1 MTETDVHSPLL
12 RVEDLHIDVRTRAGV
27 VAASHGVDLRLDAG
41 ETLAILGESGSGKS
55 ITAGAIM
62 GTLACPPFSIPR
74 GKVLLEGRDLLK
86 LSEADR
92 REVRGERIATVFQ
105 DALSALN
112 PAFTVGWQI
121 GEMLRRRRG
130 MSRGEALRRAQELMD
145 WVGIPGAASRTKDY
159 PHEFS
164 GGMQQRVVIA
174 MALALE
180 PEILIADEPTTA
192 LDVTVQA
199 KILDLLSRLQRE
211 SGMAMIVITHDMG
224 VAAQVADRVAV
235 MYAGRI
241 MESASVQQM
250 FAQPTNPYTRDL
262 LASIPR
268 ADMRAQVL
276 PAIEGQPPDL
286 TEMPPGC
293 PYHPRCQLAVA
304 KCSQESPDLYEVEDG
319 HRSACFFT
327 QGGAST

>member
-1 MTETDVHSPLL
+1 MTASDAASPLL
-12 RVEDLHIDVRTRAGV
+12 RVEELHIDVRTRAGV
-27 VAASHGVDLRLDAG
+27 VAATRGVDLQLDAG

-55 ITAGAIM
+55 ITAAAIM

-74 GKVLLEGRDLLK
+74 GRVLLEGTDLLR
-86 LSEADR
+86 LPETDR
-92 REVRGERIATVFQ
+92 REVRGERIATIFQ

-121 GEMLRRRRG
+121 GEMLRRRQG
-130 MSRGEALRRAQELMD
+130 MSRDEALRRAQELMD
-145 WVGIPGAASRTKDY
+145 WVGIPSAAGRIKDY

-180 PEILIADEPTTA
+180 PNILIADEPTTA

-211 SGMAMIVITHDMG
+211 SGMAMIIITHDMG
-224 VAAQVADRVAV
+224 VAAKIADRVAV

-241 MESASVQQM
+241 LESASVQQM

-268 ADMRAQVL
+268 ADSRADVL
-276 PAIEGQPPDL
+276 PAIEGHPPDL
-286 TEMPPGC
+286 TAMTPGC
-293 PYHPRCQLAVA
+293 PYHPRCRMAVT
-304 KCSQESPDLYEVEDG
+304 KCSQEAPPLYEVDDG

-327 QGGAST
+327 PGKIPS